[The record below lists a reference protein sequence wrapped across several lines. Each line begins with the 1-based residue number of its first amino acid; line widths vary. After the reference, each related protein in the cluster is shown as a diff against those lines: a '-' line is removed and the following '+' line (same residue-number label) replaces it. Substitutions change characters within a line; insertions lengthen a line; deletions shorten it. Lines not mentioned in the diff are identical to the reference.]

1 MECTAADI
9 MLSDFPFVDA
19 DATVAEAELFF
30 ELDAVSALPV
40 LNPDRT
46 VFGLLTPRN
55 LANFY
60 RRPLNNPQAFHAW
73 EICDA
78 RPLLTSAASSLEDV
92 TQALLGSTARHV
104 LVVSDDEQQLVGMI
118 PVERLLEYHAMSSP
132 MKDAAMFM
140 QAANSP
146 NRAGD

>member
-30 ELDAVSALPV
+30 ELDTISALPV

-46 VFGLLTPRN
+46 VFGLLTPKN
-55 LANFY
+55 LASFY

-78 RPLLTSAASSLEDV
+78 RPMLAPASSSLDDV
-92 TQALLGSTARHV
+92 TQALLGSAARHV
-104 LVVSDDEQQLVGMI
+104 LVVSDAQQLVGVI
-118 PVERLLEYHAMSSP
+118 PVERLLEHHAASTHL
-132 MKDAAMFM
+132 DAAAFNP
-140 QAANSP
+140 AARSP
-146 NRAGD
+146 SRAGD